1 MICGTLCPRNG
12 TTERLKTSERVSM
25 RVWAISGYDL
35 DWKYA
40 FTLRAYLS
48 EEKAKEALEK
58 EKADPKNK
66 YRVFDIDEIELIE

>member
-1 MICGTLCPRNG
+1 
-12 TTERLKTSERVSM
+12 M

-48 EEKAKEALEK
+48 EEKAREALEK